1 MVHLAKTQIMS
12 DKIESLKKAN
22 ELESQK
28 IEIALRVTSYMENQI
43 VDERLPYD
51 MLMSVRRLIDTILDE
66 EF

>member
-1 MVHLAKTQIMS
+1 MS

-28 IEIALRVTSYMENQI
+28 IEIALRVVSYMENQI